1 MKRLRY
7 YQLFRGVFADLKTF
21 RRELRALCKPAAFK
35 TEEVKEAYDPVAATL
50 TTYMQS
56 LDRQEG
62 HPEDLYLA
70 KDDNG
75 GRASTGGKLRGYL
88 ERARQIVRET
98 RGVKVAKGKLSKV
111 AAASNPEE
119 KDARKRRL
127 FRLFSKQLKR
137 VVEIMKQ
144 MNLTPAIIVRGDLF
158 GKTAFSSGQESR
170 DFFKAVKEGDIVFV
184 KKMLRINRFLIY
196 EYDDT
201 K

>member
-75 GRASTGGKLRGYL
+75 GRASTGGGKLRGYL
-88 ERARQIVRET
+88 ERARQMVRET

-127 FRLFSKQLKR
+127 FRLFSKQLRR
-137 VVEIMKQ
+137 VVEIMK
-144 MNLTPAIIVRGDLF
+144 
-158 GKTAFSSGQESR
+158 
-170 DFFKAVKEGDIVFV
+170 
-184 KKMLRINRFLIY
+184 
-196 EYDDT
+196 
-201 K
+201 

>member
-70 KDDNG
+70 KDDG

-88 ERARQIVRET
+88 ERARQMVRET
-98 RGVKVAKGKLSKV
+98 RGVKAAKGKLSKV

-127 FRLFSKQLKR
+127 FRLFSKQLRR

-158 GKTAFSSGQESR
+158 GKTAFSSG
-170 DFFKAVKEGDIVFV
+170 
-184 KKMLRINRFLIY
+184 
-196 EYDDT
+196 
-201 K
+201 